1 MYLNNIFS
9 HFPPEYLYKVQW
21 FRRLLLRKLILIT
34 IALIWAYGFAEIKI
48 VVAQTLS
55 NQVSEQL
62 RNLIEVAETPPK
74 ITVQGELIHTLSMLS
89 PFYERRAYQPAW
101 IGDNGPFPQVD
112 SLLKAIREADREG
125 LRPSDYHLVR
135 IEFILKEMR
144 QNQEQQTNLSRIV
157 DLDLLLTDAFLLYGS
172 HLLAGR
178 INPETID
185 PEWSLER
192 REVGLVEVLQ
202 TALDS
207 NRIEEALKDL
217 ITPQPC
223 YAKLRQAL
231 ARYRDIAAK
240 GGWPTVPDGPKMQKG
255 DSDER
260 VLALRARL
268 TAADVP
274 DQELNSNRDQFT
286 PFTYDFV
293 LLFDDALEQAVRK
306 FQQRYG
312 LEVDGIVGPRTL
324 AAMNVTVEER
334 IRQIELNMER
344 WRWLPR
350 DFGRRHILVNIANF
364 ELDVVEDGQT
374 VMTMHII
381 VGKPYQHT
389 PIFSADMTYLV
400 FNPSWYVP
408 LSIAKKEV
416 LPSILKDPEYLAKRK
431 IRVYQGGDDEATE
444 IDPQTIDWSNVN
456 AENFPYRFRQAP
468 GAKNLL
474 GRVKFMFPNQ
484 FNVYL
489 HDTPSKSLFS
499 RTVRAFSHGCIRIE
513 KPIELAEYVL
523 RGDEK
528 WNREKILATIK
539 KGRERT
545 VQLPEPI
552 PVYLLYCTVLVNED
566 GSIQFRN
573 DIYGRDKELDK
584 ALRKKT
590 PTL

>member
-1 MYLNNIFS
+1 M
-9 HFPPEYLYKVQW
+9 
-21 FRRLLLRKLILIT
+21 RKLILIT
-34 IALIWAYGFAEIKI
+34 IALIWAYGLAEIKI

-55 NQVSEQL
+55 NQVSEHL
-62 RNLIEVAETPPK
+62 RNRIAVAETPSK
-74 ITVQGELIHTLSMLS
+74 ITVQGELIHTLAMLS
-89 PFYERRAYQPAW
+89 PFYERRVYQPAW

-112 SLLKAIREADREG
+112 ALLKAIREADSEG
-125 LRPSDYHLVR
+125 LRPGDYHLVR
-135 IEFILKEMR
+135 IESILTAMR
-144 QNQEQQTNLSRIV
+144 QNQEQQKPFNPNRIV

-192 REVGLVEVLQ
+192 REVDIVEVLQ

-274 DQELNSNRDQFT
+274 DKELNSNRDLFNL
-286 PFTYDFV
+286 FTYDFV

-306 FQQRYG
+306 FQERHG

-344 WRWLPR
+344 WRWLPH

-364 ELDVVEDGQT
+364 ELDVVEDSQT

-408 LSIAKKEV
+408 PSIAKKEM
-416 LPSILKDPEYLAKRK
+416 LPSIRKDPGYLAKRK
-431 IRVYQGGDDEATE
+431 IRVYQVWDDEATE
-444 IDPQTIDWSNVN
+444 IDPQTIDWSNVS
-456 AENFPYRFRQAP
+456 AKNFPYRFRQAP
-468 GAKNLL
+468 GPKNLL

-499 RTVRAFSHGCIRIE
+499 RAVRAFSHGCIRIE

-528 WNREKILATIK
+528 WDHKKILDAIK

-552 PVYLLYCTVLVNED
+552 PVYLLYCTAWANED
-566 GSIQFRN
+566 GTIQFRN

-584 ALRKKT
+584 AFRKK
-590 PTL
+590 PSGL

>member
-1 MYLNNIFS
+1 M
-9 HFPPEYLYKVQW
+9 
-21 FRRLLLRKLILIT
+21 RKLILIT
-34 IALIWAYGFAEIKI
+34 IALIWAYGLVEIKI

-55 NQVSEQL
+55 NQVSEHL
-62 RNLIEVAETPPK
+62 RNRIAVAETPPK
-74 ITVQGELIHTLSMLS
+74 ITVQGELIHTLAMLS
-89 PFYERRAYQPAW
+89 SFYERRVYQPAW
-101 IGDNGPFPQVD
+101 SGDNGLFPQVD
-112 SLLKAIREADREG
+112 ALMKAIREADREG
-125 LRPSDYHLVR
+125 LRPGDYHLAR
-135 IEFILKEMR
+135 IESILTAMR

-157 DLDLLLTDAFLLYGS
+157 DLDLLLTDSFLLYGS

-185 PEWSLER
+185 PEWSIER
-192 REVGLVEVLQ
+192 REVDVVEVLQ
-202 TALDS
+202 SALDS
-207 NRIEEALKDL
+207 NRIEEALKEL

-223 YAKLRQAL
+223 YARLRQAL

-268 TAADVP
+268 TAVDIP
-274 DQELNSNRDQFT
+274 DQESNRDQFT
-286 PFTYDFV
+286 SFTYDFV

-306 FQQRYG
+306 FQERYG

-344 WRWLPR
+344 WRWLPQ
-350 DFGRRHILVNIANF
+350 DFGRRYILVNIANF

-389 PIFSADMTYLV
+389 PIFSADMTNLI

-408 LSIAKKEV
+408 PSIARKEI
-416 LPSILKDPEYLAKRK
+416 LPSVRKDPGYLAKQK
-431 IRVYQGGDDEATE
+431 MRVYQDWNGETRE
-444 IDPQTIDWSNVN
+444 IDPQTINWSQVS
-456 AENFPYRFRQAP
+456 AKNFPYRFRQDP
-468 GAKNLL
+468 GSKNAF
-474 GRVKFMFPNQ
+474 GRLKFVLFPNQ

-499 RTVRAFSHGCIRIE
+499 RAVRAFSHGCIRIE

-566 GSIQFRN
+566 GSIQFR
-573 DIYGRDKELDK
+573 DDLYGRDKELDK
-584 ALRKKT
+584 AFRKK
-590 PTL
+590 PSGL

>member
-1 MYLNNIFS
+1 M
-9 HFPPEYLYKVQW
+9 
-21 FRRLLLRKLILIT
+21 RKLILIT
-34 IALIWAYGFAEIKI
+34 IALIWAYGLAEIKI

-55 NQVSEQL
+55 NQVSEHL
-62 RNLIEVAETPPK
+62 RNLIEVAETLPK

-125 LRPSDYHLVR
+125 LRPGDYHLAR
-135 IEFILKEMR
+135 IESILTEMR
-144 QNQEQQTNLSRIV
+144 QNREQQTNPNRIV

-185 PEWSLER
+185 PEWSIER
-192 REVGLVEVLQ
+192 REVDVVEVLQ
-202 TALDS
+202 SALDS
-207 NRIEEALKDL
+207 NRIEEALKEL

-223 YAKLRQAL
+223 YARLRQAL

-268 TAADVP
+268 TAVDIP
-274 DQELNSNRDQFT
+274 DQESNRDQFT
-286 PFTYDFV
+286 SFTYDFV

-306 FQQRYG
+306 FQERYG

-344 WRWLPR
+344 WRWLPQ
-350 DFGRRHILVNIANF
+350 DFGRRYILVNIANF

-389 PIFSADMTYLV
+389 PIFSADMTNLI

-408 LSIAKKEV
+408 PSIARKEI
-416 LPSILKDPEYLAKRK
+416 LPSVRKDPGYLAKQK
-431 IRVYQGGDDEATE
+431 MRVYQDWNGETRE
-444 IDPQTIDWSNVN
+444 IDPQTINWSQVS
-456 AENFPYRFRQAP
+456 AKNFPYRFRQDP
-468 GAKNLL
+468 GSKNAF
-474 GRVKFMFPNQ
+474 GRLKFVLFPNQ

-499 RTVRAFSHGCIRIE
+499 RAVRAFSHGCIRIE

-566 GSIQFRN
+566 GSIQFR
-573 DIYGRDKELDK
+573 DDLYGRDKELDK
-584 ALRKKT
+584 AFRKK
-590 PTL
+590 PSGL

>member
-1 MYLNNIFS
+1 
-9 HFPPEYLYKVQW
+9 
-21 FRRLLLRKLILIT
+21 
-34 IALIWAYGFAEIKI
+34 
-48 VVAQTLS
+48 
-55 NQVSEQL
+55 
-62 RNLIEVAETPPK
+62 
-74 ITVQGELIHTLSMLS
+74 
-89 PFYERRAYQPAW
+89 
-101 IGDNGPFPQVD
+101 
-112 SLLKAIREADREG
+112 
-125 LRPSDYHLVR
+125 
-135 IEFILKEMR
+135 MR
-144 QNQEQQTNLSRIV
+144 QNQEQQTNHSRIV

-178 INPETID
+178 VNPETID
-185 PEWSLER
+185 PEWSVER

-202 TALDS
+202 AALDS

-223 YAKLRQAL
+223 YAKLRQVL

-260 VLALRARL
+260 VIALRARL
-268 TAADVP
+268 TAVDIP
-274 DQELNSNRDQFT
+274 DQERNSNRDLFT
-286 PFTYDFV
+286 SFTYDFV

-306 FQQRYG
+306 FQERHG

-344 WRWLPR
+344 WRWLPW
-350 DFGRRHILVNIANF
+350 DFGRRYILVNIANF
-364 ELDVVEDGQT
+364 ELDVIEDGQT

-389 PIFSADMTYLV
+389 PIFRADMTHLV

-408 LSIAKKEV
+408 PSIAKKEM
-416 LPSILKDPEYLAKRK
+416 LPSIRKDPEYLAKRK
-431 IRVYQGGDDEATE
+431 IRVYQDWNGEATE
-444 IDPQTIDWSNVN
+444 IDPQTIDWSQVS
-456 AENFPYRFRQAP
+456 AKNFPYRFRQAP

-474 GRVKFMFPNQ
+474 GRVKFMLPNQ

-499 RTVRAFSHGCIRIE
+499 RAVRAFSHGCIRIE
-513 KPIELAEYVL
+513 KPIEMAEYVL

-528 WNREKILATIK
+528 WDHKKILDAIK

-552 PVYLLYCTVLVNED
+552 PVYLLYCTAWANED
-566 GSIQFRN
+566 GIIQFRN

-584 ALRKKT
+584 VLHKKP